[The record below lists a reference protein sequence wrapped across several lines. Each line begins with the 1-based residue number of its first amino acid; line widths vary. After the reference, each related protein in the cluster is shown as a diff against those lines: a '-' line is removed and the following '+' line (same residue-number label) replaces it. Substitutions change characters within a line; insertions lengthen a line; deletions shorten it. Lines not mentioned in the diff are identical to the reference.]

1 MIEDFQKP
9 GQHRSVDICRF
20 TLPVLYLALLKT
32 WQKVSNFLKFFYESH
47 QHNSKI
53 KTTPLKPFITM
64 PKTVSLINKLLK
76 DTLFMQDVL
85 AGDCYT
91 LVMRILFIF
100 ISCSNVV
107 IIWLLRVLK
116 EQIILNSKNFQ
127 IRRPLYFL
135 RYFYT

>member
-1 MIEDFQKP
+1 
-9 GQHRSVDICRF
+9 
-20 TLPVLYLALLKT
+20 
-32 WQKVSNFLKFFYESH
+32 
-47 QHNSKI
+47 
-53 KTTPLKPFITM
+53 M